1 MLRLMILLLLLL
13 PLLGCRRDYRVVDKV
28 DLNRF
33 MGDWYVIAILPNPIE
48 KNAVN
53 GIESYAL
60 KPDGNI
66 GITYTFYKGSPT
78 GEKKVMHPKGKV
90 YDKRS
95 NAEWRVSFFPL
106 IWFPYLIVD
115 LADDYRYT
123 AIGVPNR
130 KYLWIMSREPSLSDT
145 DYQAILT
152 KLRGDGY
159 AVDKII
165 KMRQEWQN
173 AD

>member
-1 MLRLMILLLLLL
+1 MLRLILLVLLVL
-13 PLLGCRRDYRVVDKV
+13 PLLSCRKDYSVVEKV
-28 DLNRF
+28 DLKRF

-60 KPDGNI
+60 KPDGSI
-66 GITYTFYKGSPT
+66 GITYSFYKGSPT
-78 GEKKVMHPKGKV
+78 GQKKVMHPKGKV
-90 YDKRS
+90 YDKVS

-130 KYLWIMSREPSLSDT
+130 KYVWIMSREPSLSDT
-145 DYQAILT
+145 DYRTILT
-152 KLRGDGY
+152 KLDKEGY
-159 AVDKII
+159 AVGKII
-165 KMRQEWQN
+165 KMRQEW
-173 AD
+173 

>member
-1 MLRLMILLLLLL
+1 MLRLILLVLLVL
-13 PLLGCRRDYRVVDKV
+13 PLLSCRKDYSVVEKV
-28 DLNRF
+28 DLKRF

-90 YDKRS
+90 YDKVS

-130 KYLWIMSREPSLSDT
+130 KYVWIMSREPSLSDT
-145 DYQAILT
+145 DYRAILT
-152 KLRGDGY
+152 KLGKEGY
-159 AVDKII
+159 DVGKIS
-165 KMRQEWQN
+165 KMRQVW
-173 AD
+173 